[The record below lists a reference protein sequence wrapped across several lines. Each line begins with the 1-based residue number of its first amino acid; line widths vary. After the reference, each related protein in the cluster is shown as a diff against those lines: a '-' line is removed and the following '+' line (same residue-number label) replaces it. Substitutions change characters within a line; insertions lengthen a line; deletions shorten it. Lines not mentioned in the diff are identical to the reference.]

1 MLVVTHDAYT
11 TPNCIEYV
19 KVRCEVRQYGAWVTE
34 EMRPV
39 GKASARGGVGRRT
52 YVIVHVSM

>member
-1 MLVVTHDAYT
+1 VGGLGGKLAMWVVTHDACT

-39 GKASARGGVGRRT
+39 GKASRVE
-52 YVIVHVSM
+52 V